1 MGLKGLE
8 QGDFHMD
15 HLDLKILRI
24 LADNCRTSYRNIGL
38 TLGLTTN
45 TVKRRVKILIQNR
58 IIGKF
63 ITNLNFAILGY
74 KVNCLL
80 IIRHHNTNIDKI
92 AKDLH
97 QFGNVYLAINA
108 IGGTSVFG
116 IIVKPSMEEQIRFLR
131 ETSHHDLLGI
141 VEKDAKSSV
150 NIRDIFI
157 GYHTLH
163 FNLIQTDLKI
173 IRCLLSDPRM
183 KVMDIAKTIS
193 TSQRT
198 VMRRM
203 EAMAENRLLNFG
215 LVYNPSAM
223 KGHNYFTILA
233 QADNSLFQDIIK
245 KIYSDLSRYLLRHP
259 TLIHKDVII
268 LNLYSENVFD
278 IETIFRRVESFPGV
292 KNAEVVQPLDIRW
305 PQDWLI
311 KEIDQRLK
319 KEEKF
324 TLSSSS

>member
-1 MGLKGLE
+1 VSLE
-8 QGDFHMD
+8 GIEDDFHMD
-15 HLDLKILRI
+15 HLDLQILRI
-24 LADNCRTSYRNIGL
+24 LADNCRTSYRSIGL

-45 TVKRRVKILIQNR
+45 TVKRRVKILIQNK

-74 KVNCLL
+74 KMNCLL
-80 IIRHHNTNIDKI
+80 IIRYHNSNIDEI
-92 AKDLH
+92 AKYLH
-97 QFGNVYLAINA
+97 QFGNVYLGINA

-116 IIVKPSMEEQIRFLR
+116 IIVRPGMEEEIRFLK
-131 ETSHHDLLGI
+131 ETSHRNLLEVI
-141 VEKDAKSSV
+141 EKDDKASV

-163 FNLIQTDLKI
+163 FKLIEIDLKI
-173 IRCLLSDPRM
+173 ISCLLSDPRM

-193 TSQRT
+193 ASRRT
-198 VMRRM
+198 VIRRM
-203 EAMAENRLLNFG
+203 EVMTENRLLNFG

-223 KGHNYFTILA
+223 KGYSYFSILA
-233 QADNSLFQDIIK
+233 QADNNLFQDIIK
-245 KIYSDLSRYLLRHP
+245 RIYSELPRYLLRHP

-278 IETIFRRVESFPGV
+278 IETIFRKVESFPGV
-292 KNAEVVQPLDIRW
+292 KKAEVFQPLDIKW

-311 KEIDQRLK
+311 KEIDERLK
-319 KEEKF
+319 K
-324 TLSSSS
+324 

>member
-1 MGLKGLE
+1 MGLKGTE
-8 QGDFHMD
+8 QDDFHMD
-15 HLDLKILRI
+15 HLDLQILRI
-24 LADNCRTSYRNIGL
+24 LADNCRTSYRSIGL

-74 KVNCLL
+74 KMNCLL
-80 IIRHHNTNIDKI
+80 IVRYHNLNIDKI
-92 AKDLH
+92 AKYLH
-97 QFGNVYLAINA
+97 RFGNVYLAINA

-116 IIVKPSMEEQIRFLR
+116 IIVRPDMEEEIMFLK
-131 ETSHHDLLGI
+131 ESSNLNLLEGL
-141 VEKDAKSSV
+141 EKDGKASV

-157 GYHTLH
+157 GYHTSR
-163 FNLIQTDLKI
+163 FRLIETDLKI
-173 IRCLLSDPRM
+173 IRCLVYDPRM

-198 VMRRM
+198 VIRRM
-203 EAMAENRLLNFG
+203 EAMAENRLLTFG

-223 KGHNYFTILA
+223 KGFNYFSILA
-233 QADNSLFQDIIK
+233 ETDNSSLFQEIIK

-259 TLIHKDVII
+259 TLIHKNVII

-278 IETIFRRVESFPGV
+278 IETIFRKVESLPGV
-292 KNAEVVQPLDIRW
+292 KKAEVFQPLDIKW

-311 KEIDQRLK
+311 REIDEQLK
-319 KEEKF
+319 KEGKF
-324 TLSSSS
+324 TADVL

>member
-1 MGLKGLE
+1 VSVE
-8 QGDFHMD
+8 EIENDFHMD
-15 HLDLKILRI
+15 HLDLQILRI
-24 LADNCRTSYRNIGL
+24 LADNCRTSYRSIGL

-45 TVKRRVKILIQNR
+45 TVKRRVKILIQNK

-74 KVNCLL
+74 KMNCLL
-80 IIRHHNTNIDKI
+80 IIRHHNSSIDEI
-92 AKDLH
+92 AKYLH
-97 QFGNVYLAINA
+97 RFGNVYLGINA

-116 IIVKPSMEEQIRFLR
+116 IIVRPRMEEEIRFLK
-131 ETSHHDLLGI
+131 ETSHRNLLGV
-141 VEKDAKSSV
+141 VEKDGKASV

-163 FNLIQTDLKI
+163 FKLIETDLKI

-193 TSQRT
+193 ASRRT
-198 VMRRM
+198 VIRRM
-203 EAMAENRLLNFG
+203 EAMTENRLLNFG

-223 KGHNYFTILA
+223 RGYNYFSILA
-233 QADNSLFQDIIK
+233 QADSSLFQDIIK

-278 IETIFRRVESFPGV
+278 IETIFRKVESFPGV
-292 KNAEVVQPLDIRW
+292 KKAEVFQPLDIKW
-305 PQDWLI
+305 PQDWLRR
-311 KEIDQRLK
+311 EIDERLK
-319 KEEKF
+319 N
-324 TLSSSS
+324 